1 MTQTSRAAKQARER
15 ALKAALTEVLGSD
28 AWTDEE
34 PDLYHAVDEIVAAD
48 ETLVHLVRAERSLC
62 YADACLRD
70 RHDFVAGAD
79 KTRFERKTDDMTAA
93 AERAVADAARAR
105 AVELIEG
112 RLDDAREYLDGD
124 VTLAELEGDGR

>member
-1 MTQTSRAAKQARER
+1 MTQMSKAAKQARER

-28 AWTDEE
+28 EWVDEE
-34 PDLYHAVDEIVAAD
+34 PDLYHAVDEIIAAD
-48 ETLVHLVRAERSLC
+48 ETLGHLVRAEGSLC

-79 KTRFERKTDDMTAA
+79 ETRFEREADDMTAT

-124 VTLAELEGDGR
+124 VTLAELEGEN